1 MQNQTKTPKHKQNQ
15 GSEAEVGNNSIK
27 SKSQSKKV
35 TPKHK
40 KDIALRRKTKSSTN
54 DECSEHKPSPKKVQ
68 KPKSKGRRKIDPP
81 PKELPVE
88 AAKCKSAPQALLADA
103 EKQNPSKSQSHHQVA
118 TVLPR
123 DEVHKEKSIIDRP
136 QKKAKVDL
144 LHDDHAEPV
153 VPTKS
158 RSRKRKVESETLH
171 ADDFPPKKRRA
182 SSKPRSANVGAQ
194 NLEMENDAPAGFI
207 SMSQALANA
216 INSARSLADK
226 ESSGHTRK
234 KAAPEA
240 SDPDH
245 LENMDPR
252 PRLAPKAKRKRPQA
266 PAEGIDESPVE
277 MVTKKPKTTAPVK
290 PKKDAPQLITPNPP
304 ENRTSSHRTKPV
316 KDLAKD
322 DNGKRSVVLFFPLV
336 PFDRELFFPSN
347 LRTLNPKKKRKEN
360 ATAGKTIKTTS
371 TSKVPRVHIYSN
383 KWLITFSLP
392 QNKLQSKGRPRIP
405 LHVKK
410 KLDAQYS
417 ACPSD
422 DEPDPI
428 DFLS

>member
-1 MQNQTKTPKHKQNQ
+1 MQNQTKTPKRKQNQ
-15 GSEAEVGNNSIK
+15 GSEAGVGNNSIK
-27 SKSQSKKV
+27 SKSQYKKA

-123 DEVHKEKSIIDRP
+123 DEVHKEKFIIDRP
-136 QKKAKVDL
+136 QKKQKKAKVDL

-153 VPTKS
+153 VPTKP

-171 ADDFPPKKRRA
+171 ADDFPPEKRRA

-194 NLEMENDAPAGFI
+194 NLEMENDAPAGYI

-216 INSARSLADK
+216 INGARSLADK

-240 SDPDH
+240 SHPDH
-245 LENMDPR
+245 RENMDPR
-252 PRLAPKAKRKRPQA
+252 PRLAPKAKRKRPQT

-290 PKKDAPQLITPNPP
+290 PKKDVPRLIAPNPSD
-304 ENRTSSHRTKPV
+304 NRMTPHRTKPV

-322 DNGKRSVVLFFPLV
+322 DNGKRSVSLFF
-336 PFDRELFFPSN
+336 FPC
-347 LRTLNPKKKRKEN
+347 
-360 ATAGKTIKTTS
+360 
-371 TSKVPRVHIYSN
+371 
-383 KWLITFSLP
+383 SL
-392 QNKLQSKGRPRIP
+392 
-405 LHVKK
+405 
-410 KLDAQYS
+410 
-417 ACPSD
+417 
-422 DEPDPI
+422 
-428 DFLS
+428 